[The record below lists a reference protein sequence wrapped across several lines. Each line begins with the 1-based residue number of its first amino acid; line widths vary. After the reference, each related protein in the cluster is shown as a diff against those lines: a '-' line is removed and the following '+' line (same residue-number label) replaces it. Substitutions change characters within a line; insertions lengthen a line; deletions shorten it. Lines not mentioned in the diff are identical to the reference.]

1 SPPAR
6 RSSCRPWRA
15 PIGAWDS
22 ACITPISATASWC
35 RRRKGTAISSTRC
48 DSGRASRKCW
58 DGFSPRRAVVD
69 RDEVRRIATLA
80 RLEIPESG
88 MERMATELS
97 AVLEFVAALGK
108 LDLSGLDPMTFAPED
123 APLRQDAL
131 DERCLGAEAA
141 LA

>member
-1 SPPAR
+1 M
-6 RSSCRPWRA
+6 
-15 PIGAWDS
+15 
-22 ACITPISATASWC
+22 
-35 RRRKGTAISSTRC
+35 
-48 DSGRASRKCW
+48 
-58 DGFSPRRAVVD
+58 D

-141 LA
+141 LAGAPERDDHYFLVPPIVENVNP